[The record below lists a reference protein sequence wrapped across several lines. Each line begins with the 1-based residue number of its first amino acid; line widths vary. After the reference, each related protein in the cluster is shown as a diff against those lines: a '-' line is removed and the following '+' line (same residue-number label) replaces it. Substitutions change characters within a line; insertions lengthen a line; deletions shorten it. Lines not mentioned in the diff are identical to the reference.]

1 MQWPQLYPLLTARYS
16 PIAPC
21 PGLLTNRRAAKAD
34 RYRIMIRKRYVI
46 NICVSFFKQNID
58 VHMCGFLYVS
68 ARVQLARNNN
78 NTSNRYVE
86 HFMNDSPSMEQT
98 RDNVLGPPSSAD
110 GTLDPRQQRVIKKLF
125 RRLITFLFILFVFS
139 YLDRINIGFAGLTMG
154 KDLGLTSTMFGLAT
168 TLFYVMYVICG
179 IPSNVMLS
187 VVGARRWIA
196 ILMVVWGIASTAT
209 MFATG
214 PNSLYVLRMLVG
226 IAEAGFLPG
235 LLLYLTFWFPAHYR
249 ARANALFMIAMP
261 VTMALGSLASG
272 YILNLDGVM
281 NLKGWQWLFLLEG
294 FPSVILGFVVWFWL
308 DDSPDKARW
317 LTQDDKACLKEM
329 LEADR
334 LNAISTREREQAA
347 ALAPQQ
353 RSVMREL
360 FTPTIMLYTLAYFCL
375 TNTLS
380 ALSVWTPLI
389 LRSISEESSNVT
401 IGILSAIPQVCTIVA
416 MVWWSKR
423 SDKRNERKVHTL
435 LPYLFAAAGWILT
448 ATSTNPMLQFTGI
461 VMASSGAFAAMVIF
475 WTTPDRSISLR
486 ARALGIAVINA
497 TGMTGA
503 ALGPLLMGLM
513 KDITGN
519 FNAGIFMVA
528 GFLVLGAAV
537 IALIPMKHA
546 TKQAESLKGLPT
558 NG

>member
-1 MQWPQLYPLLTARYS
+1 MQWPQLYPLLSARYS
-16 PIAPC
+16 LFT
-21 PGLLTNRRAAKAD
+21 PGNAFSYYLRATKAD
-34 RYRIMIRKRYVI
+34 RHRNMIRKRYVI
-46 NICVSFFKQNID
+46 NNCVSFFKHNID
-58 VHMCGFLYVS
+58 VYVCDFLYVS
-68 ARVQLARNNN
+68 ARVQVARNNN
-78 NTSNRYVE
+78 TNNRNVE
-86 HFMNDSPSMEQT
+86 LFMNESPSLEQT
-98 RDNVLGPPSSAD
+98 RADVLAPPSPAD
-110 GTLDPRQQRVIKKLF
+110 AALDPRQQRVIKKLF

-187 VVGARRWIA
+187 IVGARRWIA

-214 PNSLYVLRMLVG
+214 LGSLYVLRMLVG

-334 LNAISTREREQAA
+334 LNAESTQQRERA
-347 ALAPQQ
+347 ALAPKQG
-353 RSVMREL
+353 SLMREL

-448 ATSTNPMLQFTGI
+448 ATSSDPMLQFTGI

-503 ALGPLLMGLM
+503 ALGPLLMGWM
-513 KDITGN
+513 KDVTGN

-528 GFLVLGAAV
+528 GFLVLGAVV
-537 IALIPMKHA
+537 ISLIPMKNTA
-546 TKQAESLKGLPT
+546 QQ
-558 NG
+558 

>member
-1 MQWPQLYPLLTARYS
+1 MQWRQLYPLFSARYS
-16 PIAPC
+16 LFAIGTAFSYY
-21 PGLLTNRRAAKAD
+21 LRATKAD
-34 RYRIMIRKRYVI
+34 RYRNMIRKRYVI
-46 NICVSFFKQNID
+46 NNCVSFIEHNID
-58 VHMCGFLYVS
+58 VYMCDFLYVS
-68 ARVQLARNNN
+68 ARVQVARHN
-78 NTSNRYVE
+78 NTHNRNVE
-86 HFMNDSPSMEQT
+86 LFMNESPSLGQT
-98 RDNVLGPPSSAD
+98 RSDVLAPPSPAD
-110 GTLDPRQQRVIKKLF
+110 ATLDPRQQRVIKKLF

-179 IPSNVMLS
+179 IPSNLMLS

-214 PNSLYVLRMLVG
+214 PGSLYVLRMLVG

-347 ALAPQQ
+347 ARAPKQG
-353 RSVMREL
+353 SLMREL

-401 IGILSAIPQVCTIVA
+401 IGILSAIPQVCTIIA
-416 MVWWSKR
+416 MVWWSKG

-435 LPYLFAAAGWILT
+435 LPYPLPPQAG
-448 ATSTNPMLQFTGI
+448 S
-461 VMASSGAFAAMVIF
+461 
-475 WTTPDRSISLR
+475 
-486 ARALGIAVINA
+486 
-497 TGMTGA
+497 
-503 ALGPLLMGLM
+503 
-513 KDITGN
+513 
-519 FNAGIFMVA
+519 
-528 GFLVLGAAV
+528 
-537 IALIPMKHA
+537 
-546 TKQAESLKGLPT
+546 
-558 NG
+558 

>member
-1 MQWPQLYPLLTARYS
+1 MN
-16 PIAPC
+16 AP
-21 PGLLTNRRAAKAD
+21 PA
-34 RYRIMIRKRYVI
+34 
-46 NICVSFFKQNID
+46 Q
-58 VHMCGFLYVS
+58 
-68 ARVQLARNNN
+68 
-78 NTSNRYVE
+78 
-86 HFMNDSPSMEQT
+86 
-98 RDNVLGPPSSAD
+98 PP
-110 GTLDPRQQRVIKKLF
+110 LDPRQQAVIKKLF

-187 VVGARRWIA
+187 IVGARRWIA
-196 ILMVVWGIASTAT
+196 ILMVIWGIASTAT

-235 LLLYLTFWFPAHYR
+235 LLLYLTYWFPAHYR

-272 YILNLDGVM
+272 YILNMDGLL

-294 FPSVILGFVVWFWL
+294 FPSVLLGLVVWFWL
-308 DDSPDKARW
+308 DDSPAKAKW
-317 LTQDDKACLKEM
+317 LTEDDKACLNEM
-329 LEADR
+329 LEADKVA
-334 LNAISTREREQAA
+334 LQTSQLAA
-347 ALAPQQ
+347 SAAVLPQ
-353 RSVMREL
+353 RSMAREL
-360 FTPTIMLYTLAYFCL
+360 FTPVIILYTVAYFCL

-389 LRSISEESSNVT
+389 LRSFNESSSNVT

-423 SDKRNERKVHTL
+423 SDRLNERKAHTL

-448 ATSTNPMLQFTGI
+448 ATSTTPLWQFTGI
-461 VMASSGAFAAMVIF
+461 VMASAGAFAAMVIF
-475 WTTPDRSISLR
+475 WTTPDRYISLR
-486 ARALGIAVINA
+486 ARAVGIAVINA

-503 ALGPLLMGLM
+503 ALGPLLMGWM
-513 KDITGN
+513 KDVTGN

-528 GFLVLGAAV
+528 GFLVLGALIIAV
-537 IALIPMKHA
+537 IPMKKVSA
-546 TKQAESLKGLPT
+546 PEAAPSPAA
-558 NG
+558 

>member
-1 MQWPQLYPLLTARYS
+1 MQWPQLYPLLSARYS
-16 PIAPC
+16 LFT
-21 PGLLTNRRAAKAD
+21 PGNAFSYYLCATKAD
-34 RYRIMIRKRYVI
+34 RYRNMIRKRYVI
-46 NICVSFFKQNID
+46 NNCVSFFKHNID
-58 VHMCGFLYVS
+58 VYVCDFLYVS
-68 ARVQLARNNN
+68 ARVQVARNNN
-78 NTSNRYVE
+78 TNNRNVE
-86 HFMNDSPSMEQT
+86 LFMNESPSLEQT
-98 RDNVLGPPSSAD
+98 RADVLAPPSPAD
-110 GTLDPRQQRVIKKLF
+110 VTLDPRQQRVIKKLF

-187 VVGARRWIA
+187 IVGARRWIA

-214 PNSLYVLRMLVG
+214 PGSLYVLRMLVG

-334 LNAISTREREQAA
+334 LNAESTQQRERA
-347 ALAPQQ
+347 ALAPNQG
-353 RSVMREL
+353 SLMREL

-435 LPYLFAAAGWILT
+435 MPYLFAAAGWILT
-448 ATSTNPMLQFTGI
+448 ATSSDPMLQFTGI

-503 ALGPLLMGLM
+503 ALGPLLMGWM
-513 KDITGN
+513 KDVTGN

-528 GFLVLGAAV
+528 GFLVLGAVV
-537 IALIPMKHA
+537 ISLIPMKNTA
-546 TKQAESLKGLPT
+546 QQ
-558 NG
+558 

>member
-1 MQWPQLYPLLTARYS
+1 MQWPQLYPLLSARYS
-16 PIAPC
+16 LFT
-21 PGLLTNRRAAKAD
+21 PGNAFSYYLRATKAD
-34 RYRIMIRKRYVI
+34 RYRNMIRKRYVI
-46 NICVSFFKQNID
+46 NNCVSFFKHNID
-58 VHMCGFLYVS
+58 VYVCDFLYVS
-68 ARVQLARNNN
+68 ARVQVARNNN
-78 NTSNRYVE
+78 TNNRNVE
-86 HFMNDSPSMEQT
+86 LFMNESPSLEQT
-98 RDNVLGPPSSAD
+98 RADVLAPPSPAD
-110 GTLDPRQQRVIKKLF
+110 VTLDPRQQRVIKKLF

-187 VVGARRWIA
+187 IVGARRWIA

-214 PNSLYVLRMLVG
+214 PGSLYVLRMLVG

-334 LNAISTREREQAA
+334 LNAESTQQRERA
-347 ALAPQQ
+347 ALAPKQG
-353 RSVMREL
+353 SLMREL

-448 ATSTNPMLQFTGI
+448 ATSSDPMLQFTGI

-503 ALGPLLMGLM
+503 ALGPLLMGWM
-513 KDITGN
+513 KDVTGN

-528 GFLVLGAAV
+528 GFLVLGAFV
-537 IALIPMKHA
+537 IYFIPMKKVAQH
-546 TKQAESLKGLPT
+546 
-558 NG
+558 

>member
-1 MQWPQLYPLLTARYS
+1 MQWPQLYPLLSARYS
-16 PIAPC
+16 LFT
-21 PGLLTNRRAAKAD
+21 PGNAFSYYLRATKAD
-34 RYRIMIRKRYVI
+34 RYRNMIRKRYVI
-46 NICVSFFKQNID
+46 NNCVSFFKHNID
-58 VHMCGFLYVS
+58 VYVCDFLYVS
-68 ARVQLARNNN
+68 ARVQVTRNNN
-78 NTSNRYVE
+78 TNNRNVE
-86 HFMNDSPSMEQT
+86 LFMNESPSLEQT
-98 RDNVLGPPSSAD
+98 RADVLAPPSPAD
-110 GTLDPRQQRVIKKLF
+110 VTLDARQQRVIKKLF

-187 VVGARRWIA
+187 IVGARRWIA

-214 PNSLYVLRMLVG
+214 PGSLYVLRMLVG

-334 LNAISTREREQAA
+334 LNAESTQQRERA
-347 ALAPQQ
+347 ALAPKQG
-353 RSVMREL
+353 SLMREL

-448 ATSTNPMLQFTGI
+448 ATSSDPMLQFTGI

-503 ALGPLLMGLM
+503 ALGPLLMGWM
-513 KDITGN
+513 KDVTGN

-528 GFLVLGAAV
+528 GFLVLGAVV
-537 IALIPMKHA
+537 ISLIPMKNTA
-546 TKQAESLKGLPT
+546 QQ
-558 NG
+558 